1 MDSDTDDASDTC
13 IPLTRSARRSNQC
26 RVRILTER
34 EVHDVLNCTG
44 RGLNR
49 FYSHFALTPDSP
61 SWPSW
66 IFVSLYSLG
75 LAPAVLID
83 THHTQTHR
91 AQTYSIQDSPEV
103 APRPTRTSARSRK
116 TALETNQ
123 AAARTTTS
131 PSPLTFSPCQTAIW
145 TSYTSHQKHRLS
157 ILVTPI
163 TAKCHASRYQARYG
177 TRYITLPRSLKR
189 AVRRAVPASSPSP
202 RLRLLFRGDR
212 VYL

>member
-145 TSYTSHQKHRLS
+145 TSYTSHQKPSTVNFGDPHHSKMSRFKISGALWDKIHHFASFPQTGGTSCGPS
-157 ILVTPI
+157 IISFP
-163 TAKCHASRYQARYG
+163 TAASP
-177 TRYITLPRSLKR
+177 LPRR
-189 AVRRAVPASSPSP
+189 
-202 RLRLLFRGDR
+202 
-212 VYL
+212 